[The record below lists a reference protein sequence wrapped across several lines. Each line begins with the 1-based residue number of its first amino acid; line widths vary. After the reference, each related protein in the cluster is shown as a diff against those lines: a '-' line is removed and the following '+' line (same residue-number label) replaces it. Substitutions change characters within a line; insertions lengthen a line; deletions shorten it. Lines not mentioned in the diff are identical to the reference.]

1 MPNFVGHNTAQ
12 FFGRKQAHNALGNSN
27 NGIFGVAARGKGVGG
42 FLWHNAHAGLGNTRV
57 VGKFFNNFVQVGGF
71 FGRELARFVHGEHD
85 FVRIPVAAYI
95 HDQGEAKG
103 QYDTCAATH
112 QAAEHDY
119 DGGKQGKQKNSLD
132 LAGHAFSSQA
142 IFCSGY
148 YRMLLSL

>member
-1 MPNFVGHNTAQ
+1 M
-12 FFGRKQAHNALGNSN
+12 
-27 NGIFGVAARGKGVGG
+27 
-42 FLWHNAHAGLGNTRV
+42 
-57 VGKFFNNFVQVGGF
+57 GKFFNNFVQVGGF

-85 FVRIPVAAYI
+85 FVRIPVAAHV
-95 HDQGEAKG
+95 HDQGKAKG
-103 QYDTCAATH
+103 QHHTGTATP

-148 YRMLLSL
+148 CRMLLTL